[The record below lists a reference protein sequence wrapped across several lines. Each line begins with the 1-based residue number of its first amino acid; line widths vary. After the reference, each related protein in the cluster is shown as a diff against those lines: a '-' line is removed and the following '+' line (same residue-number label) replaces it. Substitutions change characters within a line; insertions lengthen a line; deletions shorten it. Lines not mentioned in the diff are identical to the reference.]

1 MENTSPSALTRQA
14 EISSFTF
21 LWETWEIG
29 DMTIAKCK
37 AGKKLEA
44 RELVRAQGSS
54 TRDLY
59 QINQTIQ

>member
-1 MENTSPSALTRQA
+1 
-14 EISSFTF
+14 
-21 LWETWEIG
+21 
-29 DMTIAKCK
+29 MTIAKCK